1 MHSCNIPDKN
11 IPIHSRFSCLM
22 KVEGHLLRIVEPTA
36 SAGITSGGFS
46 RISFI
51 SPDSITDELDN

>member
-1 MHSCNIPDKN
+1 
-11 IPIHSRFSCLM
+11 M

-46 RISFI
+46 RTSFI
-51 SPDSITDELDN
+51 SPGSITDELDNHTFGNVVQVIWEIQQLCYEE